1 MKKVLYILGSL
12 NEEDV
17 VWFASVGQV
26 HTIDAGSRLVEAG
39 EPLTQLKILL
49 EGKFG
54 VYLEDGPALASL
66 GAGDVVGEMSLV
78 EKKPPS
84 TTVVAEQPG
93 RYLSIPLALLQDRLQ
108 TDIAFA
114 ARLYKAMALFLSDR
128 LRETTHRLDVN
139 LRTGSA
145 PDSPDAEEEFSESD
159 EIDEAVLDNVHLA
172 GSRMRRLVQLIETGA
187 S

>member
-12 NEEDV
+12 DEEDV

-26 HTIDAGSRLVEAG
+26 HTIEVGGRLVDAGA
-39 EPLTQLKILL
+39 PLTHFKILL

-54 VYLEDGPALASL
+54 VYLEDGPAVAGL

-84 TTVVAEQPG
+84 TSVVAEQPG
-93 RYLSIPLALLQDRLQ
+93 RYLSIPLVLLQDRLQ

-114 ARLYKAMALFLSDR
+114 ARLYKALALFLSDR

-139 LRTGSA
+139 IRNGSVA
-145 PDSPDAEEEFSESD
+145 DSPDDEQDFSESD

-172 GSRMRRLVQLIETGA
+172 GSRMRRLVQLIETGV

>member
-17 VWFASVGQV
+17 VWFASEGKVHAIEVGDKLV
-26 HTIDAGSRLVEAG
+26 DAGV
-39 EPLTQLKILL
+39 PLTHFHILL

-54 VYLEDGPALASL
+54 VFLGEGPAVASL

-84 TTVVAEQPG
+84 TSVIAEQPG
-93 RYLSIPLALLQDRLQ
+93 RYLSISLPLIHDRLQ

-114 ARLYKAMALFLSDR
+114 ARLYRALTLFLSDR
-128 LRETTHRLDVN
+128 LRETTHRLDLSSRN
-139 LRTGSA
+139 EALE
-145 PDSPDAEEEFSESD
+145 DSLGGPAELSESD